1 VLVPGHGSRAVRYRD
16 LSRTWQAVL
25 GAGRKIARPERKGSG
40 CVASK
45 KSRTTYA
52 KMVRERERKERR
64 ELKQEKKQAA
74 RMAKALDL
82 SPPDLTEPTK

>member
-1 VLVPGHGSRAVRYRD
+1 
-16 LSRTWQAVL
+16 
-25 GAGRKIARPERKGSG
+25 
-40 CVASK
+40 VASK

-74 RMAKALDL
+74 RMAKALEL
-82 SPPDLTEPTK
+82 SPPEAGDHTEPAK